1 MYVLYNT
8 VLGLERFRSCALDA
22 ILGIVFCRLIS
33 GAKVRCVPPIY
44 MYSRLPKLFVIKDP
58 LPDSFV
64 GLLFYIHVI

>member
-1 MYVLYNT
+1 MYCTILFWGWNGSDPVHLM
-8 VLGLERFRSCALDA
+8 RSWEL
-22 ILGIVFCRLIS
+22 LS